1 MNINPLLLL
10 AAAAAVL
17 LLKKSPAAGTTL
29 PATGGPV
36 TPEDEILTALGP
48 TRTSTTPQSY
58 EMPATEVQSSP
69 AAGNLPLVVSAG
81 LPKVTVG
88 IPATTSYADVIPYV
102 TSGTSPL
109 ITSAP
114 PSAPVMT
121 VTPPPIPV
129 VVVSPTPVPVA
140 PTIVVPTVKPP
151 AVLVPAPS
159 ASAPKGWVYGS
170 DIAGT
175 WGGFVPNGSF
185 TDYRIDWVM
194 DKAQTIIG
202 FHISA
207 SSAGAWS
214 TRDPKLFA
222 VVVWKNGQNMN
233 SAYLDNLNVT
243 VQPGDIITLGFE
255 GSTLSNFNG
264 TFTVSM
270 DSNLG
275 AFPYTFSKVGATPVP
290 TPVAVI
296 NAPVPQLVVSTSPS
310 VAPVLTITPP
320 AVPVSVISPMPVPIV
335 PTVVVP
341 TVTPPATPTPPP
353 SASAPM
359 GWVFGSDIAGTWH
372 GFVPNG
378 SFTDY
383 KIDWRMDKAMT
394 INDVYVSVANGYWST
409 SNPSAYAAVL
419 LLNGRKIN
427 SAYTSNLNL
436 AVQANDVLTIGIDAA
451 HLAGTLSVITVKL
464 TTSAGVIS
472 YNFNKA

>member
-10 AAAAAVL
+10 AAAFL

-36 TPEDEILTALGP
+36 TPEDEIQTALGP
-48 TRTSTTPQSY
+48 TRTSTTSQSY

-69 AAGNLPLVVSAG
+69 AAGNLPLVISAG
-81 LPKVTVG
+81 LPTVAVG
-88 IPATTSYADVIPYV
+88 IPAATSYATVSPYV

-109 ITSAP
+109 TTSAP

-194 DKAQTIIG
+194 DKSQTISG

-207 SSAGAWS
+207 SSAGSWS

-255 GSTLSNFNG
+255 GSILGNFNG
-264 TFTVSM
+264 TFTVGM
-270 DSNLG
+270 ESNLG
-275 AFPYTFSKVGATPVP
+275 GFPYTFSKAGATLVP

-296 NAPVPQLVVSTSPS
+296 NAPVPQLVVSNSPS
-310 VAPVLTITPP
+310 IAPVLTITPP
-320 AVPVSVISPMPVPIV
+320 TVPVSVISPMPVPIV
-335 PTVVVP
+335 PTIVVP

-359 GWVFGSDIAGTWH
+359 GWVFGSDIAGAWG

-394 INDVYVSVANGYWST
+394 INDVYVSASGGAWST
-409 SNPSAYAAVL
+409 SNPSAYGAVL

-427 SAYTSNLNL
+427 SAYTPNLNL
-436 AVQANDVLTIGIDAA
+436 AVQANDVLTIGFDAA
-451 HLAGTLSVITVKL
+451 HLAGTLSVINVKL
-464 TTSAGVIS
+464 TTSAGVIT